1 LGLKTQ
7 CSIFDKMKIKLILL
21 LLLYTSAIQA
31 QRILAYDSISTA
43 QQDYPCVV
51 QTLDDGSLLMASIT
65 RPWLLNGKGDLIL
78 VRVDIN
84 GNPVRYKTITLDDIS
99 INIVGGVYKT
109 GDNQYSIFCVFDTTT
124 PNFNNRPTHFGF
136 IQTDTLFNLISVNY
150 SIVNFR
156 SQILNSSIFDIK
168 VKPWRN
174 GKYFGT
180 LGVTDTGI
188 LTPYIVNVVFDLNQH
203 ALQHHWDTVHNISV
217 YGRVIKITE
226 AQRNSMD
233 FEWVYDDYLL
243 SFRRNGFLKYST
255 TLNVFSI
262 KDSIWTGLYMNGV
275 LPIVDTS
282 MTTNKHF
289 IDISFRGNLRHY
301 KDSLLLVAGTGR
313 YVCEP
318 EYCID
323 TLYQYNPGQS
333 GIAIIPLKQ
342 HNLRNFSNFPLRF
355 AFVEDIRTAFY
366 EPISP
371 FSMSRLFI
379 DPKYSSAFMQSL
391 DYYDENKIYFGRQMG
406 DIVNIQRIYNPTP
419 SCLLI
424 SQFDSTLNKTWE
436 LRIPT
441 RNREGI
447 VSVNAT
453 HDGGVILTT
462 RSSVGQMNDPQFPD
476 PVHLFDIAVY
486 KINAQGVMTSLNKI
500 KFNNPTQQTY
510 TLYPNP
516 AKDYVK
522 INGDSPIHAVQVWD
536 SQGKQYHTI
545 FNTTTQDINTS
556 HLPVGIYYIQLFNS
570 QNEILQVIKLVKE

>member
-1 LGLKTQ
+1 MKTK
-7 CSIFDKMKIKLILL
+7 FILL
-21 LLLYTSAIQA
+21 LLLYASATQA
-31 QRILAYDSISTA
+31 QRISAYDSISTA

-51 QTLDDGSLLMASIT
+51 QTLNDGTLLMASVT
-65 RPWLLNGKGDLIL
+65 RPWLWNGKGDLIL
-78 VRVDIN
+78 VRMDIE
-84 GNPVRYKTITLDDIS
+84 GNPIYHKRIDLDELG
-99 INIVGGVYKT
+99 INNAGGIFKT
-109 GDNQYSIFCVFDTTT
+109 GDNQYTVFCVFDTTSPT
-124 PNFNNRPTHFGF
+124 FQSRPTHFGY
-136 IQTDTLFNLISVNY
+136 IQTDTLFNVNSVVYSLVNY
-150 SIVNFR
+150 R
-156 SQILNSSIFDIK
+156 SPISNSGIFDIQ
-168 VKPWRN
+168 VKPWRD

-188 LTPYIVNVVFDLNQH
+188 LTPYIVNVIFDLKQH
-203 ALQHHWDTVHNISV
+203 TLQHHWDTVHNLSV
-217 YGRVIKITE
+217 YGRVIEITE

-243 SFRRNGFLKYST
+243 AFRTNGFLRYST
-255 TLNVFSI
+255 TLNVFST
-262 KDSIWTGLYMNGV
+262 KDSIWTPLYMNGV

-282 MTTNKHF
+282 MTTYKHF
-289 IDISFRGNLRHY
+289 FDFLSFRGNLRHY

-323 TLYQYNPGQS
+323 TLYQYDPGQS
-333 GIAIIPLKQ
+333 GIALIPLKQ

-371 FSMSRLFI
+371 FNMSRLYI
-379 DPKYSSAFMQSL
+379 DPKYSSAFMQCL

-406 DIVNIQRIYNPTP
+406 DIVNIQRIYNSTP

-424 SQFDSTLNKTWE
+424 SQFDSTLSKIWE

-462 RSSVGQMNDPQFPD
+462 RSSTGPFNDPSFPNLEL
-476 PVHLFDIAVY
+476 HAFDIAVY
-486 KINAQGVMTSLNKI
+486 KINVNGVMTSYKKVAPNIAQHTCKI
-500 KFNNPTQQTY
+500 
-510 TLYPNP
+510 YPNP
-516 AKDYVK
+516 AKDVVQ
-522 INGDSPIHAVQVWD
+522 IQSQHNIHTIAVWD
-536 SQGKQYHTI
+536 SKGKQHTCA
-545 FNTTTQDINTS
+545 FNTENQS
-556 HLPVGIYYIQLFNS
+556 FSVQQLPVGIYFIQLFDANS
-570 QNEILQVIKLVKE
+570 QLLDVVKLVRE